1 MPFEPE
7 RIAEASAFL
16 AKQMYLAKTEEQ
28 LDLIL
33 WELNRLKQLDESYR
47 KLLTGVLDG
56 KIGASHLCS
65 TPRK

>member
-1 MPFEPE
+1 MPFEPD

-47 KLLTGVLDG
+47 KLQRGVLEG
-56 KIGASHLCS
+56 RTGASHLCS
-65 TPRK
+65 SPRK